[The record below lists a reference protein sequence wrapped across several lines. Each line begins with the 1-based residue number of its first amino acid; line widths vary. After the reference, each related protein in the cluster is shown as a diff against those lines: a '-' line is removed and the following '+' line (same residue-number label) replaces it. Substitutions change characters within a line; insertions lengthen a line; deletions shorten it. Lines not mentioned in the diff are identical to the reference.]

1 MGFEDEQL
9 GFNALHHSVQCY
21 ADSPAANENE
31 NETGLKPTHLESIQ
45 SILCTSWGRD
55 ACLQQT
61 RDGLFTALHLC
72 CRSIVPEEIT
82 KAIATANPAAIS
94 MQDEEGDTPL
104 HTAFRYGASEEI
116 IQVLIELAYNYC
128 QDGDCCTFA
137 KVNDDGENCLHT
149 AILHE
154 ASGKSVKLLLDAHP
168 QGILTCNGRLQSP
181 LHVACE
187 TGRYDII
194 DVILQS
200 HASIDSVESLLK
212 MRDEVG
218 LTPIF
223 ILWSQVCTM
232 EICPVSEADSLPEVL
247 ECIKMLLSSTEIF
260 EEPSFPGDKTLV
272 AYQLLKTAIY
282 LGNTIVPGA
291 YVSFLVKCYPDILV
305 QPDRNG
311 RLPLHLA
318 IIKYQQRSQQ
328 HRDNL
333 GIELYQPNNNHVC
346 PSFCICTKVFND
358 HLQDYHYNNDDT
370 QIINILLNANTSAAK
385 MRDNAG
391 KLPLH
396 LAIDAGVS
404 WQGMRNLNQVNPL
417 AIQEED
423 PVTGLL
429 PFMSAAKA
437 QPNSDHTRDIVNATF
452 QLLRSSPD
460 AILPTLEKSD
470 RHCKLESSPRKRRRI
485 R

>member
-21 ADSPAANENE
+21 ADSPANEIAN
-31 NETGLKPTHLESIQ
+31 GVKPTHLESIQ
-45 SILCTSWGRD
+45 SILCTSWGKD

-72 CRSIVPEEIT
+72 CRSIVPEQIT

-116 IQVLIELAYNYC
+116 IQILIELAYSYC

-137 KVNDDGENCLHT
+137 RVNDDGENCLHT

-154 ASGKSVKLLLDAHP
+154 ASGKSVKLLLDADP
-168 QGILTCNGRLQSP
+168 QGILACNGRLQSP

-200 HASIDSVESLLK
+200 HASIDSVETLLK
-212 MRDEVG
+212 MRDEFG

-223 ILWSQVCTM
+223 ILWSQACAM
-232 EICPVSEADSLPEVL
+232 EMCPVSEVASLPEVL
-247 ECIKMLLSSTEIF
+247 ECIAMLLKFTEIF
-260 EEPSFPGDKTLV
+260 EEPSFPDGDKTLV
-272 AYQLLKTAIY
+272 AYQHLKTAIY
-282 LGNTIVPGA
+282 LGNTVVPGA
-291 YVSFLVKCYPDILV
+291 YVSFLVKCYPDILL
-305 QPDRNG
+305 QSDRNG

-318 IIKYQQRSQQ
+318 TMNYQQRS
-328 HRDNL
+328 HKDNL
-333 GIELYQPNNNHVC
+333 GIDSYQPNNYVG
-346 PSFCICTKVFND
+346 SSICTKAFND
-358 HLQDYHYNNDDT
+358 HFQEHNYHNDDT
-370 QIINILLNANTSAAK
+370 QIIDILLNANTSTAF

-404 WQGMRNLNQVNPL
+404 WQGMRNLIQVNPL
-417 AIQEED
+417 AIQDED

-429 PFMSAAKA
+429 PFMSAAK
-437 QPNSDHTRDIVNATF
+437 PDSNHTREIVNASF

-460 AILPTLEKSD
+460 VILSILEKSD
-470 RHCKLESSPRKRRRI
+470 RHCKLESSPRKRQRKR
-485 R
+485 